1 MPTEKTGGRHVWLI
15 DGFNLYHAICSLERK
30 SGSRGLRWLNPLA
43 LARPHV
49 PEEQVLEAWHFT
61 ATPHHLKAIDPP
73 ALHAHMAYQR
83 ALTALRPRIN
93 LVTGVFSQEKVVRR
107 DKEGRTARW
116 SEWREKGTDV
126 ALALKAVS
134 LAADA
139 TVSDITVVS
148 GDSDFVPLAQLFG
161 ETIPDTRLRFAFPPG
176 RFSRQLAELA
186 PGSFALAKEAIA
198 NARMEDAV
206 RLPSGKSV
214 VCPDAWR

>member
-1 MPTEKTGGRHVWLI
+1 MSVAETGTRHVWLI
-15 DGFNLYHAICSLERK
+15 DGFNLYHAICALERK
-30 SGSRGLRWLNPLA
+30 SGARGLRWLNPFA
-43 LARPHV
+43 LAHPHV
-49 PEEQVLEAWHFT
+49 PEGHAVEAWHFT
-61 ATPHHLKAIDPP
+61 ATPYHLKVTDPS

-83 ALTALRPRIN
+83 ALTALRPKLN

-126 ALALKAVS
+126 ALALRAVS
-134 LAADA
+134 LAADSSV
-139 TVSDITVVS
+139 THITIVS
-148 GDSDFVPLAQLFG
+148 GDSDFVPLARLFG
-161 ETIPDTRLRFAFPPG
+161 EAFAGKRLRFAFPPG

-186 PGSFALAKEAIA
+186 PGSFTLGKEAIA

-206 RLPSGKSV
+206 RLPSGKNV